1 MDWNVLQ
8 PWFSKEFFLE
18 LGTSAGVFIFVLFL
32 GYLFGDRIIPRL
44 SGILFQNRIQN
55 SHPLYKAG
63 RRIIRLL
70 FFLLASYLFLRIL
83 KLPSNTEEFVFLSFK
98 IISIILLTFSLV
110 RLFSAVFETYSEMTE
125 GLLSSASIISN
136 VIRITLFAIGVL
148 LILQSLGI
156 SVAPIL
162 GALGVGGLAVA
173 LGLQPTLS
181 NLFSG
186 LSILMGK
193 QLKKGDYVRLQGD
206 GLEGYVQDITWR
218 STTIRRFNNST
229 IVVPNSVM
237 ASSVFTNFDLPSK
250 ELSITIESGVSF
262 QSDLEKVE
270 SISVEIAKDVLKQF
284 YKTGEEKEV
293 SFSYQRFGENS
304 VDFRVTLPSL
314 EFTDQFAIRHEYIK
328 RIHSRFQKEGIE
340 LRFQLKKGT

>member
-1 MDWNVLQ
+1 MDWNVIQ
-8 PWFSKEFFLE
+8 TWFSKEFFME
-18 LGTSAGVFIFVLFL
+18 LGTSSGVFIFVLFL

-70 FFLLASYLFLRIL
+70 FFLLASYLFLRFL
-83 KLPSNTEEFVFLSFK
+83 KLSSSTEEFVFLSFK

-218 STTIRRFNNST
+218 STTIRRCNNST

-237 ASSVFTNFDLPSK
+237 ASSVFTNFDLPNK

-270 SISVEIAKDVLKQF
+270 SISIEIAKDVLKQF

>member
-1 MDWNVLQ
+1 MDWNVIQ
-8 PWFSKEFFLE
+8 TWFSKEFFLE
-18 LGTSAGVFIFVLFL
+18 LGTSSGVFIFVLFL

-70 FFLLASYLFLRIL
+70 FFLLASYLFLRLL
-83 KLPSNTEEFVFLSFK
+83 KLSSSTEEFVFLSFK

-237 ASSVFTNFDLPSK
+237 ASSVFTNFDLPNK

-270 SISVEIAKDVLKQF
+270 SISIEIAKDVLKQF

>member
-1 MDWNVLQ
+1 MDWNIIHA
-8 PWFSKEFFLE
+8 WFSKELFLE
-18 LGTSAGVFIFVLFL
+18 LGTSAGVFIFVLFF
-32 GYLFGDRIIPRL
+32 GYVLGDRIVPKL

-70 FFLLASYLFLRIL
+70 FFLLASYLFLRFL
-83 KLPSNTEEFVFLSFK
+83 KLTPSTEEFVFLTFK
-98 IISIILLTFSLV
+98 ITAIILLTFSLV
-110 RLFSAVFETYSEMTE
+110 RLFSAVFETYSEKTE

-206 GLEGYVQDITWR
+206 GLEGIVQDITWR
-218 STTIRRFNNST
+218 TTTIRKFNNST
-229 IVVPNSVM
+229 IIVPNSVM
-237 ASSVFTNFDLPSK
+237 SSSVFTNFDLPSK
-250 ELSITIESGVSF
+250 ELSIAIEAGVAY

-270 SISVEIAKDVLKQF
+270 SIAIEIAKEVLNGF
-284 YKTGEEKEV
+284 YKTDEQKEV
-293 SFSYQRFGENS
+293 SFSYQRFGESS
-304 VDFRVTLPSL
+304 VDFKITLPSL
-314 EFTDQFAIRHEYIK
+314 EFADQFAIKHEYIK
-328 RIHSRFQKEGIE
+328 RIHARFQKERIE
-340 LRFQLKKGT
+340 LRFQIKKGT

>member
-1 MDWNVLQ
+1 MDWNVVQ
-8 PWFSKEFFLE
+8 TWFSKEFFFE
-18 LGTSAGVFIFVLFL
+18 LGISAGIFFFVLFF
-32 GYLFGDRIIPRL
+32 GYLLGDRIVPKL

-70 FFLLASYLFLRIL
+70 FFLLASYLFLRFL
-83 KLPSNTEEFVFLSFK
+83 KLSPDAGEFVFLTFK
-98 IISIILLTFSLV
+98 IVAIILLTFSLV
-110 RLFSAVFETYSEMTE
+110 SLFSAVFETYSETTE

-193 QLKKGDYVRLQGD
+193 QLKKGDYVRLSGET
-206 GLEGYVQDITWR
+206 LEGYVQDITWR
-218 STTIRRFNNST
+218 TTTIRRFNNST
-229 IVVPNSVM
+229 IIVPNSVM
-237 ASSVFTNFDLPSK
+237 SSSVFTNFDLPSK
-250 ELSITIESGVSF
+250 ELSITIEAGVAY

-270 SISVEIAKDVLKQF
+270 SIAVEIAKEALKQF
-284 YKTGEEKEV
+284 YKSIPEKEI

-304 VDFRVTLPSL
+304 VDFRITLPSL
-314 EFTDQFAIRHEYIK
+314 EFTDQFAIKHEFIK
-328 RIHSRFQKEGIE
+328 RIHSRFRMEGIE
-340 LRFQLKKGT
+340 LRFQTKKGN